1 MIVFNLCS
9 HQNVPE
15 INIINVDK
23 NCICSKR
30 RFVFFE
36 NTRRI
41 HKYVLSCG
49 HEKHVTKAV
58 YEKLYTACTVVKTG
72 LNESIVKDCFPGT

>member
-1 MIVFNLCS
+1 MSTKTVFVQRGVSFSL
-9 HQNVPE
+9 
-15 INIINVDK
+15 K
-23 NCICSKR
+23 NK
-30 RFVFFE
+30 
-36 NTRRI
+36 RRI

>member
-36 NTRRI
+36 K
-41 HKYVLSCG
+41 HKKDTSCG

>member
-1 MIVFNLCS
+1 MSTKTVFVQRGVSFSL
-9 HQNVPE
+9 
-15 INIINVDK
+15 K
-23 NCICSKR
+23 
-30 RFVFFE
+30 

-58 YEKLYTACTVVKTG
+58 YEKLYTTCTVVKTG

>member
-1 MIVFNLCS
+1 MSTKTVFVQRGVSL
-9 HQNVPE
+9 
-15 INIINVDK
+15 K
-23 NCICSKR
+23 N
-30 RFVFFE
+30 
-36 NTRRI
+36 TRI

>member
-1 MIVFNLCS
+1 MSTKTVFVQRGVSFSL
-9 HQNVPE
+9 
-15 INIINVDK
+15 K
-23 NCICSKR
+23 NA
-30 RFVFFE
+30 
-36 NTRRI
+36 RRI

>member
-1 MIVFNLCS
+1 MLTKTVFVQRGVSFSL
-9 HQNVPE
+9 
-15 INIINVDK
+15 K
-23 NCICSKR
+23 
-30 RFVFFE
+30 